1 MDGNIERQ
9 WRSLGI
15 LCRELGWSK
24 SRAVYELRNGLR
36 HRTIPPGQVIDWH
49 NSNVTHSLNVETG
62 EVMLVRGVLE
72 VEGALAP
79 DTLTVSIEVLPP
91 TDAGVPSAPADA
103 PTPPASASVQWAIG
117 ATRKLR
123 AKNKIPDGVTKADLA
138 RLLEAEAQEAVR
150 AGEIRRA
157 LKATYLEDQLRP
169 WGIWPLSSFE

>member
-1 MDGNIERQ
+1 M
-9 WRSLGI
+9 
-15 LCRELGWSK
+15 
-24 SRAVYELRNGLR
+24 
-36 HRTIPPGQVIDWH
+36 
-49 NSNVTHSLNVETG
+49 
-62 EVMLVRGVLE
+62 
-72 VEGALAP
+72 
-79 DTLTVSIEVLPP
+79 
-91 TDAGVPSAPADA
+91 PSAPADA